1 MTYIDKRRERLV
13 EVWRKIYKNF
23 TDWEFLLVGEG
34 EELPKLKQLASDY
47 NLERITFLG
56 RQESTFPY
64 YNEASISCLSSQ
76 IEGFPL
82 VLIEAQQAGV
92 IPVAFGSSAGIR
104 EILSPNGEN
113 GMLVPP
119 FDLDTYAETLSL
131 LMRDTALR
139 RQMQQ
144 KVLKKAQLYDI
155 VAIVKQWDRLFK
167 KIL

>member
-1 MTYIDKRRERLV
+1 M
-13 EVWRKIYKNF
+13 
-23 TDWEFLLVGEG
+23 
-34 EELPKLKQLASDY
+34 
-47 NLERITFLG
+47 
-56 RQESTFPY
+56 
-64 YNEASISCLSSQ
+64 
-76 IEGFPL
+76 
-82 VLIEAQQAGV
+82 
-92 IPVAFGSSAGIR
+92 AFGSSAGIR